1 METIIFENHL
11 YQLSD
16 GDINENDFWI
26 YVIPKEWV
34 NIKQEGFVKSNMPSS
49 WFDKLW
55 DRSNYKKIIGS
66 TNSVLNLPIL
76 K

>member
-16 GDINENDFWI
+16 EDINENDFWI
-26 YVIPKEWV
+26 YVVPKEWENV
-34 NIKQEGFVKSNMPSS
+34 KQEGFAKGNMHSS

-55 DRSNYKKIIGS
+55 DRSNYKK
-66 TNSVLNLPIL
+66 

>member
-34 NIKQEGFVKSNMPSS
+34 NIKQV
-49 WFDKLW
+49 
-55 DRSNYKKIIGS
+55 R
-66 TNSVLNLPIL
+66 
-76 K
+76 